1 MLTSLEL
8 EMGDLLFY
16 FILSILKNQYKIC
29 FV

>member
-29 FV
+29 SV

>member
-16 FILSILKNQYKIC
+16 FILSILKNQYKIYS
-29 FV
+29 V